1 MLTILWAFSHCLP
14 QDLLV
19 VRGDF
24 LDNSFPDN
32 NLFRVV
38 LDQYVPILLIIVI
51 AIVLAAALLSI
62 SYLLGP
68 KRYGSWRKFIPYESG
83 MVPRGDAR
91 EKISLKYYLI
101 GALFILFD
109 IEIVFLAVWAVVFRE
124 LGMLALIE
132 VLAFL
137 VVVMSGYFYVLKK
150 GALEW
155 E

>member
-1 MLTILWAFSHCLP
+1 MVAGTW
-14 QDLLV
+14 
-19 VRGDF
+19 DF
-24 LDNSFPDN
+24 LDNLSPDT
-32 NLFRVV
+32 NLVCVV
-38 LDQYVPILLIIVI
+38 LDQYVPVLLIIVI
-51 AIVLAAALLSI
+51 AIVLAAALLSV

-68 KRYGSWRKFIPYESG
+68 KRYGSWRKLIPYESG

-91 EKISLKYYLI
+91 EKVSLKYYLI

-109 IEIVFLAVWAVVFRE
+109 IEIVFLVAWAVVFRE
-124 LGMLALIE
+124 LGMVALIE

-137 VVVMSGYFYVLKK
+137 FVVIGGYFYVLKK

>member
-1 MLTILWAFSHCLP
+1 MAAEA
-14 QDLLV
+14 
-19 VRGDF
+19 GDS
-24 LDNSFPDN
+24 LDNSSPDT
-32 NLFRVV
+32 NLVCVV
-38 LDQYVPILLIIVI
+38 LEQYVPVLLIIVI
-51 AIVLAAALLSI
+51 AIVLAAALLSV

-68 KRYGSWRKFIPYESG
+68 KRYGSWRKHLPYESG

-91 EKISLKYYLI
+91 EKVSLKYYLI

-109 IEIVFLAVWAVVFRE
+109 IEIVFLVAWAVVFRE
-124 LGMLALIE
+124 LGMVALIE

-137 VVVMSGYFYVLKK
+137 VVVIGGYFYVLKK